1 MKNVEEL
8 YREVLASE
16 ALKKEFLALRPEEV
30 EGFAAKY
37 GCEAKPDEIKA
48 FFEAKRN
55 EPGELSDAEL
65 DQVAGGKGADF
76 SEGVLSAITVGLFC
90 IGEAFVSAIEG
101 KCGTAIEG
109 DRMLCE
115 L

>member
-30 EGFAAKY
+30 EGIAAKY

-65 DQVAGGKGADF
+65 DQVAGGKGANPL
-76 SEGVLSAITVGLFC
+76 EGFLSAVSLGIVCAMEVT
-90 IGEAFVSAIEG
+90 ISAINGEA
-101 KCGTAIEG
+101 GTAIEG
-109 DRMLCE
+109 DKMLCD
-115 L
+115 